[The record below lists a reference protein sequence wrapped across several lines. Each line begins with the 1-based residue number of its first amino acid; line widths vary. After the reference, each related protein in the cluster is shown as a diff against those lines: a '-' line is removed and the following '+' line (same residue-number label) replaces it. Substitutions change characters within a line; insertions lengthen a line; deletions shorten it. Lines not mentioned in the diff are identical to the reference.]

1 MGAVG
6 GGVADTAAL
15 ISMPLCRFLPV
26 RDNFVVARH
35 VLVYGG
41 AGAMAPSVDKSVVV
55 AVA

>member
-1 MGAVG
+1 MEG
-6 GGVADTAAL
+6 GGGADMAAL
-15 ISMPLCRFLPV
+15 ISMPLRRFMPV
-26 RDNFVVARH
+26 RDNFVVPCH